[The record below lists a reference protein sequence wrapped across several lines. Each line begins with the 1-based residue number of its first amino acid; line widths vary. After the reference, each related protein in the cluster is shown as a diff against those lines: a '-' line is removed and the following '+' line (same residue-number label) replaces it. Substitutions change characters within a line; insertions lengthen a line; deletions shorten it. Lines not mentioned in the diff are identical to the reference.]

1 MDDIT
6 MAYPDFAMSL
16 VGKLTDAAV
25 EALRRLEK
33 IESVRQSRF
42 YRLGCGD
49 TLTWDNGIFASHRL
63 LSFVSAA
70 NILLA

>member
-1 MDDIT
+1 

-33 IESVRQSRF
+33 IE
-42 YRLGCGD
+42 CE
-49 TLTWDNGIFASHRL
+49 TIKI
-63 LSFVSAA
+63 LSTRVWCHSYVG
-70 NILLA
+70 